1 MRIHYT
7 LTLLALLCN
16 VFAFAQDNGTGFV
29 DNGYYRVRNL
39 TTERYIYV
47 TDNKDYYDIAKD
59 KEDFQGIQLWK
70 DAAKAAS
77 NPASVIYIEKVNSDA
92 YDLKAQGT
100 GVHSLTG
107 FYVNVDRKSNGTYEV
122 SASRSGV
129 TKYLSD
135 DRSTSADQGKL
146 GTSGTA
152 KYRRWVVDKIDAA
165 HATNFVGISPSIELN
180 GKYYQAYYASFPFR
194 TVSPGMHVYYICDSF
209 GDEVLMQE
217 IEGDVPAGTPVI
229 VECSSANASD
239 NRIEPLLSSPKA
251 LTDNMLCGVYFC
263 NGKRPQ
269 QSVDAY
275 TKFDATTM
283 RILTVVDGQLAF
295 SDNAPERLEEI
306 LVNDYDLYEQ
316 VPAIC
321 VPANTCYFKANSKTP
336 SQLFVITDPALGIES
351 IHTDKSCNPTAE
363 GVYSLDGT
371 QYRQNNDLQGLP
383 AGLYIVGGKKIA
395 VK

>member
-1 MRIHYT
+1 
-7 LTLLALLCN
+7 
-16 VFAFAQDNGTGFV
+16 
-29 DNGYYRVRNL
+29 
-39 TTERYIYV
+39 
-47 TDNKDYYDIAKD
+47 
-59 KEDFQGIQLWK
+59 
-70 DAAKAAS
+70 
-77 NPASVIYIEKVNSDA
+77 
-92 YDLKAQGT
+92 
-100 GVHSLTG
+100 
-107 FYVNVDRKSNGTYEV
+107 
-122 SASRSGV
+122 
-129 TKYLSD
+129 
-135 DRSTSADQGKL
+135 
-146 GTSGTA
+146 
-152 KYRRWVVDKIDAA
+152 
-165 HATNFVGISPSIELN
+165 
-180 GKYYQAYYASFPFR
+180 
-194 TVSPGMHVYYICDSF
+194 
-209 GDEVLMQE
+209 
-217 IEGDVPAGTPVI
+217 
-229 VECSSANASD
+229 
-239 NRIEPLLSSPKA
+239 
-251 LTDNMLCGVYFC
+251 MLCGVYFC

-336 SQLFVITDPALGIES
+336 SRLFVITDPALGIES